1 MCKKSTKANWI
12 ALPRIRLFSQF
23 AQRTII
29 KAIMSG
35 EETSADRNV
44 EIWKIKKL
52 IKSLEMAR
60 GWVNL
65 KKNSHTYIAYTNVY
79 YTFVNAMKIVL
90 FLSPWREFFVCGGT
104 YETKSCDGR
113 READW
118 QRAVAV
124 ARGSECFYSR
134 PFCVAIVVVVGITHQ
149 LALV

>member
-23 AQRTII
+23 AQRTIN
-29 KAIMSG
+29 KSNNVWR
-35 EETSADRNV
+35 RNV
-44 EIWKIKKL
+44 CRSQCRNMENKEADQKLGNGTWVSKPKKIFTHVQCIYKCIL
-52 IKSLEMAR
+52 HFCQCNE
-60 GWVNL
+60 NC
-65 KKNSHTYIAYTNVY
+65 
-79 YTFVNAMKIVL
+79 IV
-90 FLSPWREFFVCGGT
+90 LSPWREFFVCGGT
-104 YETKSCDGR
+104 YETKSCYGR